1 MPVTKTPVL
10 QMNNLDPHL
19 FSTGPKLSAHTKPP
33 ILDGM
38 IALNF
43 DYHREIVIIGDGK
56 VRHRTTAM
64 KRQQSIGHRLA
75 LDTYFF
81 IIYKTNVTP

>member
-1 MPVTKTPVL
+1 MPVTKTPIP
-10 QMNNLDPHL
+10 QMNDLDPHL
-19 FSTGPKLSAHTKPP
+19 FSTEPKLPAHTKPP
-33 ILDGM
+33 RLDGT
-38 IALNF
+38 IAQNF
-43 DYHREIVIIGDGK
+43 DYQREIVIIGDGK